1 MAKPL
6 SEYDVKQ
13 LGALFLSRK
22 DDAAVV
28 TAIEEELYTR
38 SGPEAAAL
46 LSLVVKEAVKSVRAA
61 TPGLGEALRMQLMGK
76 TPTAEP
82 VSAAPMKPAQSALTS
97 QRPAAQPQSKEMG
110 PAMALHEAERTLGL
124 RNDVPWQQVEAARV
138 SKVSLSSPEATAH
151 LPGSEVARRF
161 AEAKN
166 ANTAYAVLLKARGLA
181 FS

>member
-13 LGALFLSRK
+13 LGALFLNSK

-46 LSLVVKEAVKSVRAA
+46 LNLVVKEAVKSVRAA
-61 TPGLGEALRMQLMGK
+61 TPGLGEAVRMQLLGK
-76 TPTAEP
+76 VSTAEP
-82 VSAAPMKPAQSALTS
+82 VSAASMKPAQSGLAP
-97 QRPAAQPQSKEMG
+97 QRPAAQPQSKEME
-110 PAMALHEAERTLGL
+110 PAMALHEAERILGI

-138 SKVSLSSPEATAH
+138 FKVSLSSPGATAH
-151 LPGSEVARRF
+151 LPGPEVARRF
-161 AEAKN
+161 ADAKN
-166 ANTAYAVLLKARGLA
+166 ANTAYAVLLRARGLA